1 MKILLYSSVFWPSM
15 GGVETITATLAEN
28 IVRLGQ
34 ECIVVTET
42 PSDQE
47 DNRSYKVV
55 RQPKLRERFELTR
68 QCDLVHSNGASIAL
82 FPFCQI
88 ES

>member
-1 MKILLYSSVFWPSM
+1 MKILLYSSVFWPSL

-42 PSDQE
+42 PSEQE
-47 DNRSYKVV
+47 DNRSYS
-55 RQPKLRERFELTR
+55 LRARHRGHLGGR
-68 QCDLVHSNGASIAL
+68 AGGAVG
-82 FPFCQI
+82 
-88 ES
+88 